1 MVWRGDHQFNNN
13 DHYSGNQGNWL
24 EVKFTGVR
32 IDVYGTVAN
41 HHGTAT
47 AKIDGGTEVALSYQT
62 DQRGEQA
69 FIWSSP
75 LLPIREHT
83 LRITVDGTGVVTADR
98 FDVHVPTTRIV
109 QVDDDA
115 DIGDGVS
122 QITYSDGWTLAPG
135 NENDPRFNNNDHYS
149 GNKDNWF

>member
-69 FIWSSP
+69 FLWSSP